1 MTTPNAATWKLLNPG
16 PVTLTSRVRDAL
28 LQPDL
33 CHREPEFT
41 ALIDDVRARLLEVDP
56 AVAGCIPLVLA
67 GSGTAAVEAMVQ
79 TFVPKADQHEGH
91 AVVVDNGVYGARMAA
106 MLTASGKR
114 VQVVK
119 SEWAEGIDLDAVA
132 AVLPGATA
140 LLAVHHET
148 TTGRKNDV
156 DGLARLCAQ
165 HGVPLL
171 LDAVSS
177 FGAEPLPRVPGLVA
191 AYASTAN
198 KCLHGI
204 TGACFV
210 LADPQLF
217 ERPSGAV
224 SVYFDLHRYR
234 APGASSAQAGATPFT
249 PAVHSLYALR
259 AAIAE
264 FTEAGGRAARFAR
277 YARHSA
283 QVRSALER
291 AGYRALLP
299 ASSSSVCLQTFWLKA
314 GVGYDVVH
322 DRLKERGFVI
332 YAGQGPLASRT
343 LRIAV
348 MGDLDDADIDRLTT
362 ALSEIA

>member
-1 MTTPNAATWKLLNPG
+1 MTSMLNAPPKLLNPG
-16 PVTLTSRVRDAL
+16 PVTLTDTVRASL
-28 LQPDL
+28 SQPDL

-41 ALIDDVRARLLEVDP
+41 TLIEAVRAGLVAVDP
-56 AVAGCIPLVLA
+56 AVAGCVPLVLA

-79 TFVPKADQHEGH
+79 TFVPRQDSSDGF

-106 MLTASGKR
+106 MLDAAGKKAR
-114 VQVVK
+114 VVR
-119 SEWAEGIDLDAVA
+119 SEWIDGIDLDAVA

-148 TTGRKNDV
+148 TTGRLNDV
-156 DGLARLCAQ
+156 DGLARLAAA

-177 FGAEPLPRVPGLVA
+177 CGAEALPRVPGLVA

-210 LADPQLF
+210 FADEALF
-217 ERPSGAV
+217 ERQSGAT

-234 APGASSAQAGATPFT
+234 SPSSSSASVGATPFT

-259 AAIAE
+259 AALDEYA
-264 FTEAGGRAARFAR
+264 TAGGRS
-277 YARHSA
+277 ARHERYRRHSLQIRETFA
-283 QVRSALER
+283 ALGFR
-291 AGYRALLP
+291 PLLP
-299 ASSSSVCLQTFWLKA
+299 LAATSVCLQTFWLPD
-314 GVGYDVVH
+314 GVRYAEIH
-322 DRLKERGFVI
+322 DRLKDRGFVI
-332 YAGQGPLASRT
+332 YAGQGPLAQRT
-343 LRIAV
+343 VRIAV
-348 MGDLDDADIDRLTT
+348 MGDLHDDDIARLTT
-362 ALSEIA
+362 ALQELA